1 MELLNGMR
9 FTGKNGENYELTISP
24 ILKNTFVDNMIN
36 LTNKDTGVVERLKFG
51 KFRSLKANTEY
62 KYIKRRVDIV
72 IEPGK
77 VASGEAY
84 FDVKDNTL
92 MYTVDGFLD
101 GIEEID
107 EVIIIYNIGVVYED
121 DNVVESFRQVK
132 YLKRFYQHEICTID
146 GEKYIANGVTENHI
160 ELRKLDDVKASA
172 TADTYG
178 KVASIYDFSPIKFVY
193 AFTSY
198 GFLPILHIHDTN
210 AGTNF
215 YSTVINEK
223 YLIPLHECIIFS
235 IGKTAL
241 TLPIRTEDDIVKI
254 ANAGVEMF
262 AEWAYDYKSMLPA
275 INNVF
280 GKDE

>member
-84 FDVKDNTL
+84 FDANDNTL

-101 GIEEID
+101 SVESID
-107 EVIIIYNIGVVYED
+107 EVIIIYNIGVVYD
-121 DNVVESFRQVK
+121 DDKIVESFRQVK
-132 YLKRFYQHEICTID
+132 YLKKFYQHEICNVD
-146 GEKYIANGVTENHI
+146 GERYIANGVTGNHV
-160 ELRKLDDVKASA
+160 ELRKLDDVRVS
-172 TADTYG
+172 TTTDNYG
-178 KVASIYDFSPIKFVY
+178 KVASIDEFTPFRIVY

-198 GFLPILHIHDTN
+198 GFLPVLHVHTKVDQDY
-210 AGTNF
+210 
-215 YSTVINEK
+215 YSAVINEK
-223 YLIPLHECIIFS
+223 YLISLYNCIVFPIS
-235 IGKTAL
+235 KTAL
-241 TLPIRTEDDIVKI
+241 TLPIRTKDDIVKF
-254 ANAGVEMF
+254 ANVGVEMF

>member
-84 FDVKDNTL
+84 FDANDNTL

-101 GIEEID
+101 SVESID
-107 EVIIIYNIGVVYED
+107 EVIIIYNIGVVYD
-121 DNVVESFRQVK
+121 DDKIVESFRQVK
-132 YLKRFYQHEICTID
+132 YLKKFYQHEICNVD
-146 GEKYIANGVTENHI
+146 GERYIANGVTGNHV
-160 ELRKLDDVKASA
+160 ELRKLDDVRVS
-172 TADTYG
+172 TTTDNYG
-178 KVASIYDFSPIKFVY
+178 KVASIDEFTPFRIVY

-198 GFLPILHIHDTN
+198 GFLPVLHVHTKVDQDY
-210 AGTNF
+210 
-215 YSTVINEK
+215 YSAVINEK
-223 YLIPLHECIIFS
+223 YLISLYNCIVFPIS
-235 IGKTAL
+235 KTAL
-241 TLPIRTEDDIVKI
+241 TLPIRTKDDIVKL
-254 ANAGVEMF
+254 ANVGVEMF

>member
-72 IEPGK
+72 IESGK

-84 FDVKDNTL
+84 FDANDNTL

-101 GIEEID
+101 SVESID
-107 EVIIIYNIGVVYED
+107 EVIIIYNIGVVYD
-121 DNVVESFRQVK
+121 DDKIVESFRQVK
-132 YLKRFYQHEICTID
+132 YLKKFYQHEICNVD
-146 GEKYIANGVTENHI
+146 GERYIANGVTGNHV
-160 ELRKLDDVKASA
+160 ELRKLDDVRVS
-172 TADTYG
+172 TTTDNYG
-178 KVASIYDFSPIKFVY
+178 KVASIDEFTPFRIVY

-198 GFLPILHIHDTN
+198 GFLPVLHVHTKVDQDY
-210 AGTNF
+210 
-215 YSTVINEK
+215 YSAVINEK
-223 YLIPLHECIIFS
+223 YLISLYNCIVFPIS
-235 IGKTAL
+235 KTAL
-241 TLPIRTEDDIVKI
+241 TLPIRTKDDIVKL
-254 ANAGVEMF
+254 ANVGVEMF

>member
-1 MELLNGMR
+1 MELLTGMR

-77 VASGEAY
+77 VTSGEAY
-84 FDVKDNTL
+84 FDANDNTL

-101 GIEEID
+101 SVESID
-107 EVIIIYNIGVVYED
+107 EVIIIYNIGVVYD
-121 DNVVESFRQVK
+121 DDKIVESFRQVK
-132 YLKRFYQHEICTID
+132 YLKKFYQHEICNVD
-146 GEKYIANGVTENHI
+146 GERYIANGVTGNHV
-160 ELRKLDDVKASA
+160 ELRKLDDVRVS
-172 TADTYG
+172 TTTDNYG
-178 KVASIYDFSPIKFVY
+178 KVASIDEFTPFRIVY

-198 GFLPILHIHDTN
+198 GFLPVLHVHTKVDQDY
-210 AGTNF
+210 
-215 YSTVINEK
+215 YSAVINEK
-223 YLIPLHECIIFS
+223 YLISLYNCIVFPIS
-235 IGKTAL
+235 KTAL
-241 TLPIRTEDDIVKI
+241 TLPIRTKDDIVKL
-254 ANAGVEMF
+254 ANVGVEMF

>member
-84 FDVKDNTL
+84 FDANDNTL

-101 GIEEID
+101 SVESID
-107 EVIIIYNIGVVYED
+107 EVIIIYNIGVVYD
-121 DNVVESFRQVK
+121 DDKIVESFRQVK
-132 YLKRFYQHEICTID
+132 YLKKFYQHEICNVD
-146 GEKYIANGVTENHI
+146 GERYIANGVTGNHV
-160 ELRKLDDVKASA
+160 ELRKLDDVRVS
-172 TADTYG
+172 TTTDNYG
-178 KVASIYDFSPIKFVY
+178 KVASIDEFTPFRIVY

-198 GFLPILHIHDTN
+198 GFLPVLHVHTKVDQDY
-210 AGTNF
+210 
-215 YSTVINEK
+215 YSAVINEK
-223 YLIPLHECIIFS
+223 YLISLYNCIVFPIS
-235 IGKTAL
+235 KTAL
-241 TLPIRTEDDIVKI
+241 TLPIRTKDDIVKL
-254 ANAGVEMF
+254 ANVGVEMF
-262 AEWAYDYKSMLPA
+262 AKWAYDYKSMLPA

>member
-84 FDVKDNTL
+84 FDANDNTL

-101 GIEEID
+101 SVESID
-107 EVIIIYNIGVVYED
+107 EVIIIYNIGVVYD
-121 DNVVESFRQVK
+121 DDKIVESFRQVK
-132 YLKRFYQHEICTID
+132 YLKKFYQHEICNVD
-146 GEKYIANGVTENHI
+146 GERYIANGVTGNHV
-160 ELRKLDDVKASA
+160 ELRKLDDVRVS
-172 TADTYG
+172 TTTDNYG
-178 KVASIYDFSPIKFVY
+178 KVASIDEFTPFRIVY

-198 GFLPILHIHDTN
+198 GFLPVLHVHTKVDQDY
-210 AGTNF
+210 
-215 YSTVINEK
+215 YSAVINEK
-223 YLIPLHECIIFS
+223 YLISLYNCIVFPIS
-235 IGKTAL
+235 KTAL
-241 TLPIRTEDDIVKI
+241 TLPIRTKDDIVKL
-254 ANAGVEMF
+254 ANVGVEMF
-262 AEWAYDYKSMLPA
+262 AEWAYDYRSMLPA
-275 INNVF
+275 IENVF
-280 GKDE
+280 GKE

>member
-62 KYIKRRVDIV
+62 KYIKRRVDIA

-84 FDVKDNTL
+84 FDANDNTL

-101 GIEEID
+101 SVESID
-107 EVIIIYNIGVVYED
+107 EVIIIYNIGVVYD
-121 DNVVESFRQVK
+121 DDKIVESFRQVK
-132 YLKRFYQHEICTID
+132 YLKKFYQHEICNVD
-146 GEKYIANGVTENHI
+146 GERYIANGVTGNHV
-160 ELRKLDDVKASA
+160 ELRKLDDVRVS
-172 TADTYG
+172 TTTDNYG
-178 KVASIYDFSPIKFVY
+178 KVASIDEFTPFRIVY

-198 GFLPILHIHDTN
+198 GFLPVLHVHTKVDQDY
-210 AGTNF
+210 
-215 YSTVINEK
+215 YSAVINEK
-223 YLIPLHECIIFS
+223 YLISLYNCIVFPIS
-235 IGKTAL
+235 KTAL
-241 TLPIRTEDDIVKI
+241 TFPIRSKDDIVKV

-262 AEWAYDYKSMLPA
+262 AEWAYDYRSMLPA

-280 GKDE
+280 RKDE

>member
-9 FTGKNGENYELTISP
+9 FTGKNSENYELTISP

-84 FDVKDNTL
+84 FDANDNTL

-101 GIEEID
+101 SVESID
-107 EVIIIYNIGVVYED
+107 EVIIIYNIGVVYD
-121 DNVVESFRQVK
+121 DDKIVESFRQVK
-132 YLKRFYQHEICTID
+132 YLKKFYQHEICNVD
-146 GEKYIANGVTENHI
+146 GERYIANGVTGNHV
-160 ELRKLDDVKASA
+160 ELRKLDDVRVS
-172 TADTYG
+172 TTTDNYG
-178 KVASIYDFSPIKFVY
+178 KVASIDEFTPFRIVY

-198 GFLPILHIHDTN
+198 GFLPVLHVHTKVDQDY
-210 AGTNF
+210 
-215 YSTVINEK
+215 YSAVINEK
-223 YLIPLHECIIFS
+223 YLISLYNCIVFPIS
-235 IGKTAL
+235 KTAL
-241 TLPIRTEDDIVKI
+241 TLPIRTKDDIVKL
-254 ANAGVEMF
+254 ANVGVEMF